1 MQYPAP
7 VCLVLSPCPG
17 AAPSVVFGGRSGVG
31 SELGV
36 LQSRETSLTEH
47 SQLTGTVTFTDAKR
61 AEEDA

>member
-1 MQYPAP
+1 M
-7 VCLVLSPCPG
+7 LSSCPG
-17 AAPSVVFGGRSGVG
+17 AAPSAVFGGWSGVG
-31 SELGV
+31 PELGV